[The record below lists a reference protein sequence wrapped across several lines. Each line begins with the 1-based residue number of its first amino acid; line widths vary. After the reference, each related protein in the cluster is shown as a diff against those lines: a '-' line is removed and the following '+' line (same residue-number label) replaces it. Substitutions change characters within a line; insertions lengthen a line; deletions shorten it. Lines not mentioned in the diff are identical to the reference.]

1 MDQDFKF
8 PLPGEIPGQAMAGQD
23 RVQEP
28 GGKWWPESK
37 TIWGTL
43 ITAVTTVLPVIG
55 PLLGIHLPAD
65 VIKVLGDQAII
76 VIQALAG
83 LFGMLLTIYGRSTAK
98 QPLIRRDIS
107 LRM

>member
-1 MDQDFKF
+1 MEKDFKF
-8 PLPGEIPGQAMAGQD
+8 PLPGDVPGQS
-23 RVQEP
+23 VQEP

-76 VIQALAG
+76 VIQAAG
-83 LFGMLLTIYGRSTAK
+83 GLIGTILTLYGRAQAQ
-98 QPLIRRDIS
+98 QPLVRRDVS